1 MVSAA
6 PAVTGTSALDLV
18 RLAPVMALTAGSA
31 GVVIGLVDGPVAA
44 QHADLTGARIRDAGA
59 GPDARCAVVEGP
71 ACSHGTF
78 VAGILAASRESAAPA
93 ICPGC
98 TLLVRPIFREV
109 SGAIPSAHPEHLAEA
124 VIDCV
129 LAGARVINLSVSTG
143 EPSVTAE
150 RGLEQA
156 LDYAA
161 RRGVLAVAAAG
172 NQRTLG
178 GSSIT
183 RHPAVIP
190 VVATDRQGRPTDD
203 SNLGGSIGRRGLGA
217 PGDAI
222 ESLDPQGGTCLR
234 GGTSSAAPFVT
245 GTIALLWSLF
255 PQASATQLRA
265 AVAGGRPRRA
275 VTPPLLNAEAALTA
289 MLRRR

>member
-1 MVSAA
+1 
-6 PAVTGTSALDLV
+6 
-18 RLAPVMALTAGSA
+18 MARTAGRA
-31 GVVIGLVDGPVAA
+31 DVVIGLVDGPVAA
-44 QHADLTGARIRDAGA
+44 GHADLRGARIRDAG
-59 GPDARCAVVEGP
+59 GPLDVRCALVEGP
-71 ACSHGTF
+71 ACAHGTF
-78 VAGILAASRESAAPA
+78 VAGILAATRASRAPA

-109 SGAIPSAHPEHLAEA
+109 SDAIPSADPDDLAA
-124 VIDCV
+124 SLIDCV
-129 LAGARVINLSVSTG
+129 RAGARVLNLSVSTG

-161 RRGVLAVAAAG
+161 RRGVLVVAAAG
-172 NQRTLG
+172 NQGMLG

-183 RHPAVIP
+183 RHPAVVP
-190 VVATDRQGRPTDD
+190 VVATDRRGRPTGG
-203 SNLGGSIGRRGLGA
+203 SNLGGSIGRHGLGA

-275 VTPPLLNAEAALTA
+275 VTPPLLNAEAAMTT
-289 MLRRR
+289 MLGRGER